1 MEFNRLLEKYRE
13 RAKLNKSA
21 VANLIG
27 ISDSYYSRL
36 EKGVKKA
43 LTIENLEKIKEIFN
57 LTDKE
62 YEELI
67 VSKFLPEDE
76 KLRKIIKNFFKVD

>member
-1 MEFNRLLEKYRE
+1 YRE

-21 VANLIG
+21 VANLVG

-43 LTIENLEKIKEIFN
+43 LTIENLEKIREIFN

-67 VSKFLPEDE
+67 VSKFLPKDE